1 MRDGLNVLT
10 HDQQRAMQVLNSGLN
25 VFLSGT
31 AGTGKSFL
39 INEFI
44 KGKKNKNVILCA
56 PTGEAAER
64 NGEED
69 LQKIFEMPDRILRVG
84 EYNVDPSQRLDQAD
98 IIIIDDINSCRV
110 DMFEY
115 AIRTLQ
121 FISNLKELASSYDH
135 ADKQIILVGDFYRQP
150 PKIAEEYRS
159 QFISEWGVKRGEDRF
174 AFNSSLWDELLL
186 ANVIL
191 KARIKKDEVP
201 EYMERVNLIKTCY
214 EAGTDLYMYDQ
225 TLRTTKVVFDFYEGI
240 AIRNYPNVD
249 RLRQVNAKTYIDWND
264 AEDDELRDE
273 WAMGVGIDEI
283 AKAHDRTVGAIRSR
297 LLKIS

>member
-98 IIIIDDINSCRV
+98 IIIIDDIR
-110 DMFEY
+110 M
-115 AIRTLQ
+115 
-121 FISNLKELASSYDH
+121 
-135 ADKQIILVGDFYRQP
+135 RQ
-150 PKIAEEYRS
+150 
-159 QFISEWGVKRGEDRF
+159 
-174 AFNSSLWDELLL
+174 
-186 ANVIL
+186 
-191 KARIKKDEVP
+191 
-201 EYMERVNLIKTCY
+201 
-214 EAGTDLYMYDQ
+214 
-225 TLRTTKVVFDFYEGI
+225 
-240 AIRNYPNVD
+240 
-249 RLRQVNAKTYIDWND
+249 
-264 AEDDELRDE
+264 
-273 WAMGVGIDEI
+273 
-283 AKAHDRTVGAIRSR
+283 
-297 LLKIS
+297 